1 MGMHK
6 TWRELRAERRD
17 DPAYRAAY
25 DRARH
30 AYEIGRKVRELREA
44 RAMTQAEL
52 AARMGS
58 SQSVIARLELGGA
71 EPRLDTLERVA
82 QALDAALVLD
92 LRPREGTDGASSHQQ
107 RARSS

>member
-1 MGMHK
+1 MGVQK
-6 TWRELRAERRD
+6 TWRQFRAERRD

-25 DRARH
+25 HRARH

-44 RAMTQAEL
+44 RELTQAEL

-92 LRPREGTDGASSHQQ
+92 LRPREGADGTSSRRQRASS
-107 RARSS
+107 A